1 MADLKKLLETKEAK
15 ILELTQKLGE
25 GSGKDSTIKNLTQN
39 IEILKLQMQNL
50 KVNDFEDANKLLLN
64 QNKEL
69 QAKQES
75 MRV

>member
-1 MADLKKLLETKEAK
+1 M
-15 ILELTQKLGE
+15 KLGE